1 MSYLL
6 DTNILIAVLHKRE
19 PANTIIRT
27 KKIEDLYL
35 SGITIGEIYFGIE
48 NSSSDHIEQNRI
60 LREAVLA
67 QFQHLFSEQDIAE
80 EYGKIKAELSASKS
94 YSPNN
99 ENDIWIAAHARA
111 KSKILVT
118 ENIKDFQTISGLTIE
133 SWSTNPATVI
143 QT

>member
-60 LREAVLA
+60 LREAVLT